1 MKLLFFVLNRV
12 DKLDDVLTAFVNNNI
27 KGATVIDS
35 IGMARLLSTKHDD
48 DEISFLSSL
57 RVFLNPER
65 EKSNIILTVIQ
76 DSQLDTAVSA
86 IESVVGD
93 LSSEDTGVV
102 FSVPVDFAKGLM

>member
-1 MKLLFFVLNRV
+1 MKLLFFVLNKV
-12 DKLDDVLTAFVNNNI
+12 EKLDDILTAFVNNDI

-35 IGMARLLSTKHDD
+35 IGMARLLSCKHDD

-57 RVFLNPER
+57 RVFLKPER

-76 DSQLDTAVSA
+76 DSQLDTAVSV

-102 FSVPVDFAKGLM
+102 FSVPVDFAKGIM

>member
-1 MKLLFFVLNRV
+1 MKLLFLVLNRV
-12 DKLDDVLTAFVNNNI
+12 EKLDDILTAFLCNDI

-35 IGMARLLSTKHDD
+35 IGMARLLSCKHDE

-76 DSQLDTAVSA
+76 DSQLDIAVSV
-86 IESVVGD
+86 IESVIGD
-93 LSSEDTGVV
+93 LSAKDNGVV
-102 FSVPVDFAKGLM
+102 FSVPVDFAKGIM